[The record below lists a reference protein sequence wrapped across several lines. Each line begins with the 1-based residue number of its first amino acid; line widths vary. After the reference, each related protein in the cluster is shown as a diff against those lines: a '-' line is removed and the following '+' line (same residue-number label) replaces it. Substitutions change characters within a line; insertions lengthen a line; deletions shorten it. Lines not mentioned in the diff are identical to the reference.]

1 MHKKF
6 LQMTDHIAIYKII
19 VLCMVCSCIRSS
31 MFAASNEYNS
41 SNEVMDEEWMRN
53 IDIKDLYS
61 AIPTEHYNSAVQLE
75 HTGDMYDLGNLDDLY
90 LLEGIPESDNTSN
103 SYYPRDLFN
112 LDTINQ
118 AGNLGLL
125 EGIPESE
132 NIDGRY
138 YMLCPPNPN
147 NGNQKDN
154 IVYIFYR
161 DIDGHTFYINS
172 AECKIYIYPTGDM
185 AYIEDIFYMVYR
197 DSLNNLVYIN
207 SSVGPST
214 FNIENTS
221 KDESSNQGEILF
233 NSLTREAPLKR
244 LAESTSS
251 GSDNN
256 PSAKKYKHTEVVEE
270 GHKSAKLEA
279 FDITANYIDS
289 FESFQHYRYM
299 VHKDTTRDKP
309 HGFSYWFPN
318 RSINNESIS
327 CKCGIGIDYK
337 NEMMFWHFLTS
348 SHHNSLAE
356 KIDCIISLS
365 NARRD
370 AEHISSSQIF
380 YHYYFFLKDL
390 KKYIESHINIK
401 HIRAK
406 YNYTDSSKNNICS
419 RSKIEPETLGE
430 IYEETQ
436 TDLKWW
442 VNSMSVIT
450 EKTEEIK
457 SAGSADAPLK
467 EKLHLILKLPEILR
481 DLVLITPEILS
492 KTMEEMK
499 RTSDSEASRFF
510 CIIEY
515 LYYLVNGDSD
525 GMNTAYKKVQK
536 LSVNR
541 KPINGQSTM
550 MVYGLVYNLFC
561 FFYQCAPFT
570 CVTDVKSK
578 EGKSLHRETHI
589 KNIFQTHCPYIPKN
603 GVFRLHGKRAI
614 VEARINKYTENK
626 EIFMLDQSIDQA
638 IETVKVVDSFSL
650 EGLEN
655 VKSLKIVHSDHY
667 HVQLV
672 DNTRHTVKL
681 IPIPYPY
688 CENYN
693 SSDESIQRKTHS
705 IRYIVEYIKSVLK
718 STYPEKNSKFNVY
731 PFKYNRNDKTWS
743 IVDKNCYQSNK
754 DTALYNVIFGDYDIV
769 FYYFEEDICAKKFSL
784 LEIGSDILKRHKKPR
799 IPIFL
804 TNFMLKNT
812 LVGPYKLFK
821 LYSSI
826 KPEYSNCYKD
836 IKPTKIFC
844 LNENQYRPS
853 SKKTKLPSETRYIK
867 YYYSDFFIQSI
878 YQKKVCT
885 AECFIMCA
893 SDKSSLNISQPY
905 VSWYTQVKRS
915 VREYTNYCFSISS
928 AKNIQND
935 SVLQCEKNVASKF
948 LNRLQRKSSSGDK
961 VTYGVCIYHRSLDS
975 KEVAVPIM
983 CEKMRSLLKEKF
995 NPKIKFK
1002 YSFTFFK
1009 TLLPRVDI
1017 KDIKK
1022 NTPVFITVKTFNYAQ
1037 ANLGMHYD
1045 IIAALFHNNNSAST
1059 KKPAPKTA
1067 TRKSPRATRAR
1078 ISYTK

>member
-75 HTGDMYDLGNLDDLY
+75 HTSDMYDLGDLDDLY
-90 LLEGIPESDNTSN
+90 LLEGIPESAHTSNSYYPYDLFNMDTINQAENLGLFLEGIPESENTSN
-103 SYYPRDLFN
+103 SYYPCDLFN
-112 LDTINQ
+112 LDTTNQ
-118 AGNLGLL
+118 AENLGLL

-214 FNIENTS
+214 FNIEDTS

-251 GSDNN
+251 GSDDN
-256 PSAKKYKHTEVVEE
+256 PSAKKCKNTEVVEE
-270 GHKSAKLEA
+270 SHKSAKLEA
-279 FDITANYIDS
+279 FDITTNYIDS

-299 VHKDTTRDKP
+299 AHRDTTRDKP

-370 AEHISSSQIF
+370 AEHIPSSQIF

-406 YNYTDSSKNNICS
+406 YNYRDGSKNNICS

-467 EKLHLILKLPEILR
+467 EKLHFILKLPEILR

-515 LYYLVNGDSD
+515 LYYLANGDSD

-541 KPINGQSTM
+541 KPINSQSTM

-603 GVFRLHGKRAI
+603 GVFRLCGKRAI

-672 DNTRHTVKL
+672 DNIRHTVKL

-718 STYPEKNSKFNVY
+718 STYPEKNSEFNIY
-731 PFKYNRNDKTWS
+731 PFKYSRNSGIWS
-743 IVDKNCYQSNK
+743 LIDGNCNWYRK
-754 DTALYNVIFGDYDIV
+754 RELDLALSTVNSHKYDVV
-769 FYYFEEDICAKKFSL
+769 FYYFEDNITKNYFRCIDFQISVGSSL
-784 LEIGSDILKRHKKPR
+784 ETPR
-799 IPIFL
+799 IPLFL
-804 TNFMLKNT
+804 TNFMLISAIISPYIFFGETCIKTEIIKNYAT
-812 LVGPYKLFK
+812 EKK
-821 LYSSI
+821 SI
-826 KPEYSNCYKD
+826 E
-836 IKPTKIFC
+836 PTKMTIDTAATSQSSSSASPSN
-844 LNENQYRPS
+844 NESQPKRS
-853 SKKTKLPSETRYIK
+853 YIN
-867 YYYSDFFIQSI
+867 YYYSDFL
-878 YQKKVCT
+878 V
-885 AECFIMCA
+885 
-893 SDKSSLNISQPY
+893 
-905 VSWYTQVKRS
+905 
-915 VREYTNYCFSISS
+915 
-928 AKNIQND
+928 
-935 SVLQCEKNVASKF
+935 
-948 LNRLQRKSSSGDK
+948 
-961 VTYGVCIYHRSLDS
+961 
-975 KEVAVPIM
+975 
-983 CEKMRSLLKEKF
+983 
-995 NPKIKFK
+995 
-1002 YSFTFFK
+1002 
-1009 TLLPRVDI
+1009 
-1017 KDIKK
+1017 
-1022 NTPVFITVKTFNYAQ
+1022 
-1037 ANLGMHYD
+1037 
-1045 IIAALFHNNNSAST
+1045 
-1059 KKPAPKTA
+1059 
-1067 TRKSPRATRAR
+1067 
-1078 ISYTK
+1078 